1 MSDTH
6 RTLYFVD
13 GHNALLVGRVLRVEL
28 HRPGLLPKGAITR
41 TGTLRIDLAAT
52 SDDAEDRK
60 RDMMGRA
67 PRAVVSGR
75 REAVFAEL
83 SATRPTRAPSAGT
96 RITPTR
102 VPSST
107 LFTPGSAPVAP
118 GRLSA
123 GAREALRPSRP
134 ATPDTPAAPA
144 APVAFSGGL
153 LAEARREAHRRAL
166 AKAKQQAKRLRD
178 GVVELLSGDAGEGD
192 DDDAAERR
200 PLVRAAAG
208 GETWWIEVYDLD
220 DDERPL
226 QAELLDEAPQGFLP
240 VEGDRFFHVG
250 GGLYWRFRE
259 GGLRRTLPDP
269 FDAMVHRTA
278 DTGRPNGGLLGARDP
293 GWRAAFA
300 KATAQVQP
308 MSRPLP
314 GPHPRCILSNE
325 ASQTLLKLL
334 APPALAPE
342 VTANWMRAVLA
353 WVEDVEA
360 NDPGEADFG
369 DEIFAEYLGPL
380 KASAAPPPDA
390 PEGWWAEA
398 QATWGPRG
406 LFTTRPAMLDASA
419 AALEDRLIN
428 GMSPHGLAER
438 GEGADRRLLWVRSWD
453 AAHRST
459 DPGDYVVPDVEVVL
473 LPVEAGALPRV
484 ESIRLRFPGRG
495 WVETPRPE
503 HEAPEHDAM
512 DDWSQAKRFVR
523 QAILLTGQLDWHV
536 ARGHFFME
544 LHLVALC
551 RSLPTHHPLR
561 VQLWPFLR
569 SVDEINEFGEELL
582 FSETG
587 LLVRASGLS
596 AAGVNGRL
604 RAQLRG
610 ALCDGRPPRP
620 PSCAGDAFSPWAAV
634 AWRAT
639 QKYVEEHFT
648 DEVLDDSAMSR
659 WAGALLEGLPEGLTA
674 AGEGAA
680 PTRADALPEGAQW
693 CEAEAP
699 VAWPP
704 TDRAGW
710 RALVHRLIYH
720 ATFLH
725 SYVGH
730 QQFEDGGN
738 PLLAPFG
745 LRRPPPSDGLL
756 PRRRPKWTD
765 VAPKAAHAGLQVG
778 MAELLALPRWG
789 MLCEADEPGSH
800 PAEYGA
806 LLAMLEAEL
815 AAARAA
821 LPSGAPDPYRR
832 FSTQDIRGRIN
843 I

>member
-1 MSDTH
+1 MSETQ

-13 GHNALLVGRVLRVEL
+13 AQDALLVGRVLRVEL
-28 HRPGLLPKGAITR
+28 HRPGTLPRAEITR
-41 TGTLRIDLAAT
+41 TGSIRVDLAAT
-52 SDDAEDRK
+52 SDSEADRK
-60 RDMMGRA
+60 RDLMGRA
-67 PRAVVSGR
+67 PRAVVSGG
-75 REAVFAEL
+75 REALFADL
-83 SATRPTRAPSAGT
+83 NAARPARAPTAGAK
-96 RITPTR
+96 ITPMR

-107 LFTPGSAPVAP
+107 LFTPGSKPVAP
-118 GRLSA
+118 GRLSE
-123 GAREALRPSRP
+123 GSREALRPSP
-134 ATPDTPAAPA
+134 PEAPA
-144 APVAFSGGL
+144 AFAGGL
-153 LAEARREAHRRAL
+153 LSEARREAHRRAL
-166 AKAKQQAKRLRD
+166 AKAKQHAKRLID
-178 GVVELLSGDAGEGD
+178 GVIDLVSD
-192 DDDAAERR
+192 DDEEPRAA
-200 PLVRAAAG
+200 PLVAAAAG
-208 GETWWIEVYDLD
+208 GETWWIEVYDVVD
-220 DDERPL
+220 DDRPL
-226 QAELLDEAPQGFLP
+226 QAELLSRTLQGFLP
-240 VEGDRFFHVG
+240 IVGDRFFRVG

-259 GGLRRTLPDP
+259 GGLRRALPDP
-269 FDAMVHRTA
+269 FEAMVHRTA
-278 DTGRPNGGLLGARDP
+278 DTGRPNGGLMGARDP

-300 KATAQVQP
+300 KATARVQP

-314 GPHPRCILSNE
+314 GPHPRCILSKD

-334 APPALAPE
+334 APPARAPE

-360 NDPGEADFG
+360 NDLGEGHFG
-369 DEIFAEYLGPL
+369 DEIFAEYLGQL
-380 KASAAPPPDA
+380 KQSAAPPPDA

-398 QATWGPRG
+398 QASWGPRG
-406 LFTTRPAMLDASA
+406 LFASRPAMLDASA

-438 GEGADRRLLWVRSWD
+438 GEGADRRLLWLRSWD
-453 AAHRST
+453 AAHRAPR
-459 DPGDYVVPDVEVVL
+459 DGDYALPDVEVVL
-473 LPVEAGALPRV
+473 LPVEGGALPRV
-484 ESIRLRFPGRG
+484 ESIRLRFPGQG

-512 DDWSQAKRFVR
+512 DDWSQAKRYTR
-523 QAILLTGQLDWHV
+523 QAILLSGQLDWHV

-610 ALCDGRPPRP
+610 ALSDGRPPRP
-620 PSCAGDAFSPWAAV
+620 PSCAGDSFSPWAAV

-639 QKYVEEHFT
+639 QKYVEERFT
-648 DEVLDDSAMSR
+648 DEVLEDSALSR
-659 WAGALLEGLPEGLTA
+659 WAAALLEGLPEGLPELS
-674 AGEGAA
+674 EGAA

-704 TDRAGW
+704 TDRVGW

-745 LRRPPPSDGLL
+745 LQRPLAGRRPAT
-756 PRRRPKWTD
+756 WED

-806 LLAMLEAEL
+806 LLALLEAEL

-821 LPSGAPDPYRR
+821 LPPGAPDPFAR